1 MQAPA
6 PLDTVPP
13 LERPVIKT
21 SSKTNEDGQERL
33 KSYNTLLEKSIFF
46 EKDTLIKDA
55 QKTNLTTD
63 INKDSSL
70 M

>member
-1 MQAPA
+1 
-6 PLDTVPP
+6 
-13 LERPVIKT
+13 
-21 SSKTNEDGQERL
+21 
-33 KSYNTLLEKSIFF
+33 LLEKSIFF